1 LRKENSGKIG
11 ENRDRLRKSEKRR
24 EKEREERRENGD
36 RRQEPVSPHFHEK
49 RRELLFSCFSLFVLS
64 SGEHARMSGKANKI
78 YPRSPIMLY

>member
-11 ENRDRLRKSEKRR
+11 ENRDRLRKSEKRDV
-24 EKEREERRENGD
+24 KIGD

>member
-11 ENRDRLRKSEKRR
+11 ENRDRLRKREKRDV
-24 EKEREERRENGD
+24 KIGD

>member
-1 LRKENSGKIG
+1 MRKENSGKIG
-11 ENRDRLRKSEKRR
+11 ENRDRLRKREKRDV
-24 EKEREERRENGD
+24 KIGD

>member
-1 LRKENSGKIG
+1 LRKENSGKIRK
-11 ENRDRLRKSEKRR
+11 NRDRLRKREKRDV
-24 EKEREERRENGD
+24 KIGD

>member
-11 ENRDRLRKSEKRR
+11 ENRDRLRKREKRDV
-24 EKEREERRENGD
+24 KIGD

-64 SGEHARMSGKANKI
+64 SEEHARMSGKANKI